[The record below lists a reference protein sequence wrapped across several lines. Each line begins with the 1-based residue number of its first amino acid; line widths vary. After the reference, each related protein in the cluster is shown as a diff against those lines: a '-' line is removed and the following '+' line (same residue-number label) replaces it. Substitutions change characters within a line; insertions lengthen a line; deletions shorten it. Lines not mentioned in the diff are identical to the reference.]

1 MQNEVIF
8 MTQEQR
14 PQRPMF
20 NLVTNAVHLKNS
32 PGFKIV
38 HKSFDNAEPEPVNKV
53 NSRKSNVVKVKA
65 SLSKKEQ
72 LKRSIMQINN

>member
-1 MQNEVIF
+1 MQSEVIF

-38 HKSFDNAEPEPVNKV
+38 HKSFDNAEPEPPNAS
-53 NSRKSNVVKVKA
+53 NSRKITVANA
-65 SLSKKEQ
+65 
-72 LKRSIMQINN
+72 